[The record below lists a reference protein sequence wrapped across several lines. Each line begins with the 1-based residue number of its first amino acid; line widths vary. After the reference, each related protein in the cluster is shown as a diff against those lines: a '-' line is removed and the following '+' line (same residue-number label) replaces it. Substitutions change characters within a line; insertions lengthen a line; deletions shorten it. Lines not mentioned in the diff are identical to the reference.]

1 MRHVRARKRV
11 SGTPQRPRLAVF
23 RSLRHVYAQIIDD
36 TNDNTLAA
44 ASSLESQIREARN
57 GKPKKEVSNLVGA
70 LIAQRSKE
78 KGITTVVFDRGGYKY
93 HGRISALAGAARD
106 GGLVF

>member
-44 ASSLESQIREARN
+44 ASSLESQIREAQN

>member
-44 ASSLESQIREARN
+44 ASSLESQIREAQN
-57 GKPKKEVSNLVGA
+57 GKPKK
-70 LIAQRSKE
+70 RSR
-78 KGITTVVFDRGGYKY
+78 TWS
-93 HGRISALAGAARD
+93 GR
-106 GGLVF
+106 